1 MRYWG
6 DGGWGEDV
14 EHSGDWVHGD
24 GGIVVMEVEWWVGC
38 CDGGW
43 GRDDGERGS
52 VQW

>member
-24 GGIVVMEVEWWVGC
+24 GGIVVRRYSG
-38 CDGGW
+38 DGGRVV
-43 GRDDGERGS
+43 GGLL
-52 VQW
+52 